1 MNSKKL
7 RREVKRR
14 LEKWNERSVFKFAGV
29 KGVTRADMDTLL
41 TCCDYYDEHGSLY
54 GLSYFSPEVKQV
66 LIYYG
71 ALELLRKEDTY
82 VGY

>member
-7 RREVKRR
+7 RKDIERR
-14 LEKWNERSVFKFAGV
+14 LEKWNERSVFKFSGV

-41 TCCDYYDEHGSLY
+41 MCCNYYDEHGSLY

-66 LIYYG
+66 LVVYG
-71 ALELLRKEDTY
+71 ALELLRKDDHY
-82 VGY
+82 VR